1 MKKLKFCQTGLLLLA
16 LAGCSKDNDLNFFT
30 VNQDIE
36 FGAQLDSTILA
47 NPAEYPVLSRTAN
60 AQVYSYLETMLG
72 DILESEEILYKD
84 EFAWKV
90 TVINSDVV
98 NAFAA
103 PGGYLYFY
111 TGLLK
116 YLDNGAQLAGIM
128 GHEVAH
134 TDRRHSTEAMT
145 KEYGFSVLIS
155 ILLGN
160 EPTQMEQIL
169 ASLALNGTVLAYS
182 RKNENEAD
190 QYSVYYSADTRYYNP
205 LGVSIFFQK
214 MISEQNTAG
223 TGIPEFLSTHPSDE
237 NRMANIGTVWYNL
250 KNEEPEL
257 NSVDWKDLTN
267 EHVTIKAMLPE

>member
-1 MKKLKFCQTGLLLLA
+1 MKKLRFCLIGMAVLTI
-16 LAGCSKDNDLNFFT
+16 AGCSKDKDLNFFS
-30 VNQDIE
+30 VKQDIE

-47 NPAEYPVLSRTAN
+47 NPAEYPVLSRTQY
-60 AQVYSYLETMLG
+60 AQAYNYLETMLK
-72 DILESEEILYKD
+72 DILKSEEILYKD
-84 EFAWKV
+84 KFVWKV
-90 TVINSDVV
+90 TIINSDVV

-116 YLDNGAQLAGIM
+116 YLDNGAQLAGIL

-190 QYSVYYSADTRYYNP
+190 QYSVFYAADTRYYHP
-205 LGVSIFFQK
+205 LGVSIFFKK
-214 MISEQNTAG
+214 MISEQNTEG
-223 TGIPEFLSTHPSDE
+223 TGIPDFLSTHPSDE
-237 NRMANIGTVWYNL
+237 NRIDNISNIWNNL

-257 NSVDWKDLTN
+257 NSVEWKDLVS
-267 EHVTIKAMLPE
+267 EHATIKALLP

>member
-1 MKKLKFCQTGLLLLA
+1 MKKFKCCWGGMILLV
-16 LAGCSKDNDLNFFT
+16 LAGCSKDNDLNFFS
-30 VNQDIE
+30 VRQDIE

-47 NPAEYPVLSRTAN
+47 NPAEYPVLSRTQYAE
-60 AQVYSYLETMLG
+60 VYSYLETMLG

-84 EFAWKV
+84 EFAWKL
-90 TVINSDVV
+90 TIINSDVV

-160 EPTQMEQIL
+160 EPSQMEQIL
-169 ASLALNGTVLAYS
+169 ASLALNGTILAYS

-214 MISEQNTAG
+214 MISEQNTDG

-237 NRMANIGTVWYNL
+237 NRIANISTIWNNL

-257 NSVDWKDLTN
+257 NSVDWKELVS
-267 EHVTIKAMLPE
+267 EHTTIKALLP

>member
-1 MKKLKFCQTGLLLLA
+1 MKKNVFCWIGVVLIA

-47 NPAEYPVLSRTAN
+47 NPAEYPVLSRTQY
-60 AQVYSYLETMLG
+60 AQVYTYLENMLG

-90 TVINSDVV
+90 TVINSDIV

-116 YLDNGAQLAGIM
+116 YLDNGAQLAGIL

-145 KEYGFSVLIS
+145 KEYGFSVLLS
-155 ILLGN
+155 IILGN

-205 LGVSIFFQK
+205 LGVSSFFQK

-223 TGIPEFLSTHPSDE
+223 TGIPDFLSTHPSDE
-237 NRMANIGTVWYNL
+237 DRIANIGTVWYNL

-257 NSVDWKDLTN
+257 NSVDWKELIE
-267 EHVTIKAMLPE
+267 EHVAVKAMLPE

>member
-1 MKKLKFCQTGLLLLA
+1 MKKLKFYLIGAFVLA

-47 NPAEYPVLSRTAN
+47 NPAEYPVLSRTQYS
-60 AQVYSYLETMLG
+60 QVYSYLETMLG
-72 DILESEEILYKD
+72 DILDSEEILYKD
-84 EFAWKV
+84 DFAWKV

-214 MISEQNTAG
+214 MISDQNTAG

-237 NRMANIGTVWYNL
+237 NRIANISNVWYNL

-257 NSVDWKDLTN
+257 NSIEWKDLVS
-267 EHVTIKAMLPE
+267 EHTGIKALLP

>member
-1 MKKLKFCQTGLLLLA
+1 MKKIRIYLIGALVLA

-36 FGAQLDSTILA
+36 FGAQLDSTILV
-47 NPAEYPVLSRTAN
+47 NPAEYPVLSRAQN

-90 TVINSDVV
+90 TIINSDVV

-145 KEYGFSVLIS
+145 KQYGFSVLIS

-169 ASLALNGTVLAYS
+169 ASLALNGTILAYS

-190 QYSVYYSADTRYYNP
+190 QYSVYYAADTRYYNP
-205 LGVSIFFQK
+205 LGVSSFFQK

-237 NRMANIGTVWYNL
+237 NRIANISNVWYNL
-250 KNEEPEL
+250 KNEEPVL
-257 NSVDWKDLTN
+257 NSVDWKDLVS
-267 EHVTIKAMLPE
+267 EHTAIKALLP